1 VAGSFPLDKL
11 SKVTG
16 VTFADDEYDSV
27 AGFLIELLDRIP
39 EEDELPSVRYE
50 NLVFHILAVS
60 DNRIVRVRVIRDS
73 ASDQGDSEGTE

>member
-1 VAGSFPLDKL
+1 
-11 SKVTG
+11 VTG
-16 VTFADDEYDSV
+16 VTFEDDEYDSV

-39 EEDELPSVRYE
+39 EEDELPSVHYE